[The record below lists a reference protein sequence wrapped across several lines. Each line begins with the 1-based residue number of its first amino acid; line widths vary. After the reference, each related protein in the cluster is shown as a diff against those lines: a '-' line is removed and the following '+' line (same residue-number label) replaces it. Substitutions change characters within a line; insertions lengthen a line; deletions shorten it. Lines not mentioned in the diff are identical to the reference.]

1 MSLLE
6 IENLSIRYGAE
17 AVVDG
22 LSLNI
27 ERGES
32 IGLVGESGS
41 GKTQTALAVLGLLPE
56 AARLGGSI
64 RIDGEE
70 VIGASEPQLNRL
82 RAERVAIVFQDPL
95 QALNPYQR
103 IGRQLRQVLIAH
115 GLARGAA
122 VDERVLEMLTRVGLP
137 DPDRQAR
144 AFPHQLSGGMRQ
156 RVMIAS
162 ALLTSPDLLIADEP
176 TTSLDVTVQAQ
187 ILELLESLR
196 DETALLLITHDLG
209 IVAGTCERLAVLDAG
224 RLVETGP
231 TRSVFAAPESRR
243 MAGLIRVAPR
253 LDRGSVLPPVSGD
266 PVFEVCD
273 ASVRYR
279 ERNGGRALN
288 AVRGL
293 GFDVRRGET
302 LAIVGESGSGKSS
315 LVRAAL
321 GLAPLVAGHL
331 RFGGETLPKSLVER
345 PLSVRRELQLVFQ
358 DPAASLNPHMQV
370 TTIVDEPLAIH
381 RPDLDA
387 GARRDAVAAMLD
399 RVGLGQSYYA
409 RYPHE
414 LSGGQAQRVA
424 LARAL
429 VTEPSVLV
437 CDEAVSALDG
447 RVRQQILALMK
458 EIQQQTGLAIVFIS
472 HDLAVVRAIAH
483 RVLVVYLGRHVELAS
498 AANLFTKPQHPYTRA
513 LIDAVP
519 VPDPVA
525 GGTGTP
531 LPGEPPSILNPPSG
545 CAFEPRCRFAHARCA
560 KEAPF
565 ARSVRGARV
574 ACHRADELELG
585 RQGRVTGTGSAAQ

>member
-6 IENLSIRYGAE
+6 IKNLSIRYGAE

-64 RIDGEE
+64 RIDGKE
-70 VIGASEPQLNRL
+70 VIGASEKQLNRL

-95 QALNPYQR
+95 QALNPYR
-103 IGRQLRQVLIAH
+103 RVGYQLRQVLIAH
-115 GLARGAA
+115 GLAYGAA
-122 VDERVLEMLTRVGLP
+122 ADAQVLEMLTRVGLP

-156 RVMIAS
+156 RVLIAA
-162 ALLTSPDLLIADEP
+162 ALLTSPELLIADEP

-209 IVAGTCERLAVLDAG
+209 IVAGACERLAVLDAG

-231 TRSVFAAPESRR
+231 TRKVFAAPESQR
-243 MAGLIRVAPR
+243 MAGLIKVAPR
-253 LDRGSVLPPVSGD
+253 LDRGITMPPVAGD
-266 PVFEVCD
+266 PVFEVRD
-273 ASVRYR
+273 ANVCYR
-279 ERNGGRALN
+279 ERDGGRTLN
-288 AVRGL
+288 AVSGL
-293 GFDVRRGET
+293 SFDVRRGET

-321 GLAPLVAGHL
+321 GLAPLVTGHL
-331 RFGGETLPKSLVER
+331 RFDGDTLPKLLVDR
-345 PLSVRRELQLVFQ
+345 PLSIRRELQLVFQ
-358 DPAASLNPHMQV
+358 DPAASLNPRMQV

-387 GARRDAVAAMLD
+387 GTRRDTVAAMLD
-399 RVGLGQSYYA
+399 RVGLDRSHHNH
-409 RYPHE
+409 YPQE

-498 AANLFTKPQHPYTRA
+498 AANLFDKPQHPYSRA

-525 GGTGTP
+525 GGAGTP
-531 LPGEPPSILNPPSG
+531 LPGEPPSILNPPLG

-560 KEAPF
+560 KEAPI
-565 ARSVRGARV
+565 ARLVRDARV

-585 RQGRVTGTGSAAQ
+585 R